1 MRKNKGK
8 KYAFGVMAAWC
19 LAVGAAALTGCG
31 TKEVH
36 NKITVES
43 SVEET
48 AAEAIEIETEA
59 PQTEAPET
67 EAPDPDEQEPRVE
80 KDGRIRSYLTG
91 EMVPV
96 SQGNRRPLAIMMS
109 NDKAALPQY
118 GINRAGVV
126 YEVPV
131 EATMN
136 RYLAIMEDYD
146 DLSRIGSVRS
156 CRTYYVYF
164 AREFD
169 AIYAH
174 YGQSTFAKPYLKFI
188 DNINGIEGQGST
200 AYFRSRDKKTPHNAY
215 ASFEG
220 IQRALQKLG
229 YSQEYNADYDGHF
242 KFAKEGTQAVM
253 HGADVREAYK
263 VTPGYKLNNPWFE
276 YHEDD
281 GLYYRFQYGG
291 PHMGNEGQIAVKNLI
306 IQYCPAAYY
315 ASTEYRNINV
325 QADTWGYY
333 ISNGQAED
341 ITCEKDGEFGVTH
354 YYDASGNEIVLN
366 PGKTWICI
374 CTTNDMQPA
383 KIEGK

>member
-1 MRKNKGK
+1 
-8 KYAFGVMAAWC
+8 
-19 LAVGAAALTGCG
+19 
-31 TKEVH
+31 
-36 NKITVES
+36 
-43 SVEET
+43 
-48 AAEAIEIETEA
+48 
-59 PQTEAPET
+59 
-67 EAPDPDEQEPRVE
+67 
-80 KDGRIRSYLTG
+80 
-91 EMVPV
+91 
-96 SQGNRRPLAIMMS
+96 MS

-126 YEVPV
+126 YEAPV

-136 RYLAIMEDYD
+136 RYLAVMEDYD
-146 DLSRIGSVRS
+146 DLTRIGSVRS

-174 YGQSTFAKPYLKFI
+174 FGQSTFAKPYLKFV
-188 DNINGIEGQGST
+188 DNINGIEGEGST
-200 AYFRSRDKKTPHNAY
+200 AYFRSKDKKSPHNAY
-215 ASFEG
+215 ASFGG
-220 IQRALQKLG
+220 IQRAIEKLG
-229 YSQEYNADYDGHF
+229 YSQEYDADYDGHF

-291 PHMGNEGQIAVKNLI
+291 PHMGNEGQIAVKNII

-333 ISNGQAED
+333 YFQW
-341 ITCEKDGEFGVTH
+341 
-354 YYDASGNEIVLN
+354 
-366 PGKTWICI
+366 PG
-374 CTTNDMQPA
+374 
-383 KIEGK
+383 GGYHL